1 MIIELRVHNFA
12 IIDDLYVSFHPGFNV
27 LTGET
32 GAGKSIII
40 DAIELLLGTRASQE
54 MVRAGQEAA
63 SVEGIFALRGA
74 AGAEAQARLLA
85 EGLDGDAHSVILAR
99 EVRRGGRSIARIN
112 GRAVA
117 QAMLAEIGGLLV
129 DIHGQGQ
136 HLSLLNV
143 RQHLILLDQFADLT
157 GQRQALAAQTATLR
171 DVRAELAGLRQD
183 ARELA
188 RRLDLLNYQVEEITA
203 AALAPGED
211 EALEQ
216 ERRRLANAE
225 ALAGQSSAIF
235 RLLVEGNGEWPA
247 TTDQL
252 GEAVARLE
260 KLSRLDPALAGLAA
274 QAQDIS
280 ERLGDLAR
288 EVDAYGD
295 SVSPDPQRLAEVE
308 ERLEL
313 IFQLKRKYGDSI
325 AEILA
330 FGETAAAELARL
342 AQSETRTAHLEIEE
356 EQLLRQIGADA
367 GALSAARQ
375 QAGARLGREM
385 EGELEVLRMAGTQ
398 VAVEIV
404 QQAQADGCFV
414 GDRRLAFDATGID
427 RVQFL
432 VSANPGEPLRP
443 LVKVASGGETARLML
458 ALKHVLSRAD
468 ATPTLIFDEIDQGI
482 GGRVGAIVGQKMVHL
497 AQAHQVLCVTHL
509 AQIAAHGD
517 YHLVVEKGVEGE
529 RTVTRVQAVAGP
541 PRVRELAA
549 MLGTH
554 SEAGQQSAQE
564 LLHDVAQYK
573 QQLAAATA

>member
-1 MIIELRVHNFA
+1 MLTELRVRNFA
-12 IIDDLYVSFHPGFNV
+12 IIDDLQLSFHPGFNV

-54 MVRAGQEAA
+54 MVRAGEEIA
-63 SVEGIFALRGA
+63 SVEGLFALNGA
-74 AGAEAQARLLA
+74 AGAEVQTRLLA
-85 EGLDGDAHSVILAR
+85 EGLEGEEHTVILAR

-112 GRAVA
+112 GRSVA
-117 QAMLAEIGGLLV
+117 QTMLAEIGGLLV

-143 RQHLILLDQFADLT
+143 RQHLYLLDQFADLAA
-157 GQRQALAAQTATLR
+157 QRQALAAQVATLR
-171 DVRAELAGLRQD
+171 GVRVELAGLRHN

-188 RRLDLLNYQVEEITA
+188 RRLDLLGYQVEEIA
-203 AALAPGED
+203 VAALTPGED
-211 EALEQ
+211 ETLEQ

-235 RLLVEGNGEWPA
+235 RLLVEGDGELPA
-247 TTDQL
+247 ATDQI

-260 KLSRLDPALAGLAA
+260 KLSRLDPTLDDLAA
-274 QAQDIS
+274 QAQDLS

-288 EVDAYGD
+288 AVAAYGD
-295 SVSPDPQRLAEVE
+295 SVSPDPQRLGEVE

-313 IFQLKRKYGDSI
+313 IFQLKRKYGDTI

-330 FGETAAAELARL
+330 FGAAAQAELAQL
-342 AQSETRTAHLEIEE
+342 EQSETRTAHLEEAE
-356 EQLLRQIGADA
+356 EQLLRQIGAA
-367 GALSAARQ
+367 AAALSAARE
-375 QAGARLGREM
+375 QAGARLSREI
-385 EGELEVLRMAGTQ
+385 EGELTDLRMAGTQ

-404 QQAQADGCFV
+404 QQAQEDGCYV
-414 GDRRLAFDATGID
+414 GERRLAFDAAGVD

-468 ATPTLIFDEIDQGI
+468 ATPILIFDEIDQGI
-482 GGRVGAIVGQKMVHL
+482 GGRVGAIVGRKMVHL

-509 AQIAAHGD
+509 PQIAAYGD
-517 YHLVVEKGVEGE
+517 HHLVVQKAVEE
-529 RTVTRVQAVAGP
+529 NRTVTRLQALAGA

-549 MLGTH
+549 MLGTN

-564 LLHDVAQYK
+564 LLHDVQRYK
-573 QQLAAATA
+573 QTLAGAGL